1 MGSQQFYLIL
11 RARWKFALFVF
22 SCVLFLTAAVT
33 LVMPRMYTA
42 VASVVVE
49 VKADPL
55 ASSAYPQQLLPSDV
69 ATQVDIIGSRR
80 VAGRVVKDLKLDQA
94 PDFKR
99 LWEDDGSSGNLTDWL
114 SDYLLKQLV
123 ITPSTKDSNVIQLAL
138 RWRDPKTA
146 AALTNAYARAYIETN
161 IDLKVDSA
169 KQYAGLFD
177 EQASRL
183 RADLEAKQKKLSDY
197 QNATGIVATTDEK
210 LDMENARLE
219 QLTTQ
224 LVQIQ
229 SQRQES
235 QSRQRQSSVDRQSL
249 PEVLQNPTIA
259 NLKADLSR
267 AEARRHD
274 IGQTLGKNYP
284 DYKDVEAEIA
294 GLRER
299 IAEESERIAASLGNT
314 AQVDARRE
322 SDVKAAL
329 EAQKQHILD
338 LRHQRDQV
346 MDLQND
352 VTSAQHNLDAV
363 TTRLAQSSLE
373 SQAHQTNVAMLAPA
387 LEPLRPS
394 SPRFLINML
403 LALVIG
409 LVVGIGGALLS
420 EMGDR
425 RVRQSEELVPLLGIP
440 LIGRIPDTTAE
451 ARRAYA
457 PYRRLTMKPR
467 TT

>member
-22 SCVLFLTAAVT
+22 ACVVFLTAAVT
-33 LVMPRMYTA
+33 LLMPRIYSAT
-42 VASVVVE
+42 ASVVVE
-49 VKADPL
+49 VKADPV
-55 ASSAYPQQLLPSDV
+55 ASMAYPQQLLASDI

-80 VAGRVVKDLKLDQA
+80 VAERVVKDLKLDQA

-99 LWEDDGSSGNLTDWL
+99 LWERDGSRGELTEWL

-123 ITPSTKDSNVIQLAL
+123 IAPSKESNVIQLSMK
-138 RWRDPKTA
+138 WPDPKTS
-146 AALTNAYARAYIETN
+146 AALANALARAYIETN

-169 KQYAGLFD
+169 KQYASLFD
-177 EQASRL
+177 EQAARL

-197 QNATGIVATTDEK
+197 QNTTGIIATDEK
-210 LDMENARLE
+210 LDSENARLAE
-219 QLTTQ
+219 LTTQ
-224 LVQIQ
+224 LVQVQ
-229 SQRQES
+229 TQRQQS
-235 QSRQRQSSVDRQSL
+235 QSRQRQASGDAESL
-249 PEVLQNPTIA
+249 PEVLQSPVIA
-259 NLKADLSR
+259 NLKAELAR
-267 AEARRHD
+267 AEARRRD

-294 GLRER
+294 GLRDR
-299 IAEESERIAASLGNT
+299 IGQEAARIAASLGNT
-314 AQVDARRE
+314 AQGDVRRE
-322 SDVKAAL
+322 NDIKAEL
-329 EAQKQHILD
+329 EAQKQRILD

-352 VTSAQHNLDAV
+352 VTTAQHNLDAV

-373 SQAHQTNVAMLAPA
+373 SQARQTNIAMLAPA
-387 LEPLRPS
+387 LEPLQPS
-394 SPRFLINML
+394 SPRFLLNML
-403 LALVIG
+403 LALVVGI
-409 LVVGIGGALLS
+409 VVGIGAALLS
-420 EMGDR
+420 EMSDR
-425 RVRQSEELVPLLGIP
+425 RVRQSDEMVPLLGVP

>member
-22 SCVLFLTAAVT
+22 LCVILLTAFVT
-33 LVMPRMYTA
+33 LVMPRTYTA
-42 VASVVVE
+42 TASVVVE
-49 VKADPL
+49 VKADPI
-55 ASSAYPQQLLPSDV
+55 ASTSFPQQLLASDI

-80 VAGRVVKDLKLDQA
+80 VAERVVKDLNLGQA

-99 LWEDDGSSGNLTDWL
+99 LWENDGSHGDLTDWL
-114 SDYLLKQLV
+114 SDYLQKQLT
-123 ITPSTKDSNVIQLAL
+123 IAPSKDSNVIQLSMK
-138 RWRDPKTA
+138 WRDPKTA
-146 AALTNAYARAYIETN
+146 AALANALSKAYIETN

-169 KQYAGLFD
+169 KQYASLFD
-177 EQASRL
+177 EQAAHL

-197 QNATGIVATTDEK
+197 QNATGIVATSDEK
-210 LDMENARLE
+210 LDVENAHLAE
-219 QLTTQ
+219 LTTQ

-229 SQRQES
+229 TQRQQS
-235 QSRQRQSSVDRQSL
+235 QSRQRQAGGDPESL
-249 PEVLQNPTIA
+249 PEVLQSPVIA
-259 NLKADLSR
+259 NLKAELAK

-284 DYKDVEAEIA
+284 DYKDVEQEIG

-299 IAEESERIAASLGNT
+299 IAQEAARIAASLGNT
-314 AQVDARRE
+314 AQGDVRRE
-322 SDVKAAL
+322 NDIKAAL
-329 EAQKQHILD
+329 EAQKQRILD

-352 VTSAQHNLDAV
+352 VTTAQHNLDAV

-373 SQAHQTNVAMLAPA
+373 SQARQTNVALLAPA
-387 LEPLRPS
+387 LEPLQPS
-394 SPRFLINML
+394 SPRFLLNML

-409 LVVGIGGALLS
+409 IVVGIGAALLS
-420 EMGDR
+420 EMTDR
-425 RVRQSEELVPLLGIP
+425 RVRQSDELVPLLGVP
-440 LIGRIPDTTAE
+440 LIGRIPDMTAE